1 MKLESVFTGL
11 NISAAGLSAQ
21 RKKMNTIASNLANA
35 ETSKTE
41 QGTPYRRKVVSFKS
55 RTARMFSTVMRQS
68 GIRLSTTNGGH
79 MGGEGLAETTGQ
91 TVPAG
96 IDVTESEDPSP
107 PRTAFDPGNPDAD
120 ANGYV
125 RMPNVNVVTEMVNMI
140 ATSRSFEANTT
151 AVNAAKSMAK
161 DSLEI

>member
-120 ANGYV
+120 ANGN
-125 RMPNVNVVTEMVNMI
+125 P
-140 ATSRSFEANTT
+140 A
-151 AVNAAKSMAK
+151 
-161 DSLEI
+161 

>member
-1 MKLESVFTGL
+1 
-11 NISAAGLSAQ
+11 
-21 RKKMNTIASNLANA
+21 MNTIASNLANA

-125 RMPNVNVVTEMVNMI
+125 RMPNVNVVTGMVNMI